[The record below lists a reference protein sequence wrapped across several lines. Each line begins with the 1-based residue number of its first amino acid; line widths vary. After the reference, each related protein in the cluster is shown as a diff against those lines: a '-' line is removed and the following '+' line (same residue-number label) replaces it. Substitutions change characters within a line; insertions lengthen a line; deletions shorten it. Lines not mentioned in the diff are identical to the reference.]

1 MDDVLTF
8 PPFQVDRKESCYRE
22 VPVDALERL
31 YLTEFGRAENESVLS
46 CGSAV
51 YGISSN
57 QEVNSLRRFS
67 DIDYIAIS
75 GKKGRKPH
83 YQVKKRPRWD
93 IDVLRMEYDSCLT
106 GLHEGALLVML
117 TLARFTV
124 PLFDSEKSYLELT
137 SRALARILEI
147 SLLPEGVL
155 ITPSYAMM
163 RINDTRMRF
172 KPHRWWSIH
181 GEFALSPNARRNI
194 EVYYD
199 RVASALEWL
208 CEQGSLVRVDAG
220 YPEPVYDAS
229 RLARDRRKTPWVLDV
244 AALHCEQVLAFL
256 IRGRGNIPSVKKM
269 IHVGYDVCNI
279 VGGVL
284 RGRNSCVALFDAT
297 PQTVRVCVA

>member
-8 PPFQVDRKESCYRE
+8 PPFQVNRKQSYYRE

-31 YLTEFGRAENESVLS
+31 YLTEFGTAENESVLS

-57 QEVNSLRRFS
+57 QEVNCLRRFS

-75 GKKGRKPH
+75 GKSGRKPH

-93 IDVLRMEYDSCLT
+93 IDVLRMEYDSCLR
-106 GLHEGALLVML
+106 GLQEGALLVML
-117 TLARFTV
+117 TLARFAV

-172 KPHRWWSIH
+172 KPHRWWSVY

-208 CEQGSLVRVDAG
+208 CEQGSLVRVDAD
-220 YPEPVYDAS
+220 YPEHVYDAS
-229 RLARDRRKTPWVLDV
+229 RLARDHRKTPWAVDV

-269 IHVGYDVCNI
+269 IHVGYDLCNI

-284 RGRNSCVALFDAT
+284 QGRNNCVALFDAT

>member
-1 MDDVLTF
+1 MEEILTF
-8 PPFQVDRKESCYRE
+8 PPFQVNRKQSCYRE

-57 QEVNSLRRFS
+57 EEINALRRFS

-75 GKKGRKPH
+75 RKNSSKPH
-83 YQVKKRPRWD
+83 YQVRKRPRWD
-93 IDVLRMEYDSCLT
+93 IDVLRLEYDSCIR
-106 GLHEGALLVML
+106 GLHDGALLVML
-117 TLARFTV
+117 TLARFAV

-137 SRALARILEI
+137 SRAMARILEI
-147 SLLPEGVL
+147 SLLDEGVL

-172 KPHRWWSIH
+172 KPHRWWCVY

-199 RVASALEWL
+199 RVTSALEWL
-208 CEQGSLVRVDAG
+208 CEQGSLVRVDAD
-220 YPEPVYDAS
+220 YPEPVYDTS
-229 RLARDRRKTPWVLDV
+229 GLAREQRKTPWIVDV
-244 AALHCEQVLAFL
+244 AALHCEQMLAFL
-256 IRGRGNIPSVKKM
+256 IRGRGNIPSVKKI
-269 IHVGYDVCNI
+269 IHVAYDGCNV

-284 RGRNSCVALFDAT
+284 NGKNNCVSLFGAM

>member
-1 MDDVLTF
+1 MEDVLTF

-31 YLTEFGRAENESVLS
+31 YLTEFGRNENESVLS

-75 GKKGRKPH
+75 GKKGHKPH

-93 IDVLRMEYDSCLT
+93 IDVLRMEYDSCLR
-106 GLHEGALLVML
+106 GLHDGTLLVML
-117 TLARFTV
+117 TLARFAV

-147 SLLPEGVL
+147 SRLADGVL

-163 RINDTRMRF
+163 QINDTRMRF
-172 KPHRWWSIH
+172 KPHRWWSVY

-208 CEQGSLVRVDAG
+208 CEQGSLVKVDADC
-220 YPEPVYDAS
+220 PEPVYDTS
-229 RLARDRRKTPWVLDV
+229 RLSRERRKTPWVVDV

-269 IHVGYDVCNI
+269 IHVGYDACN
-279 VGGVL
+279 VFGGVVQGKS
-284 RGRNSCVALFDAT
+284 RCVALFGTA